1 MFDSIILS
9 RFLGISL
16 GTKTLLLNN
25 SNKMLHF
32 PLKWNFRRKI
42 GKTEVCVHPERDV
55 RSSWVEGEVQK
66 LRARPSLIQPSGLG
80 WVTVLL
86 NLSFLSYKSEME
98 RPPFRVSVRQMRPCV
113 AALSPCSGMPPCPR
127 AALALGQSGP
137 PTPPLTHTTTH
148 PRTLTSVNTGPVV
161 P

>member
-1 MFDSIILS
+1 MFDSIIFS

-25 SNKMLHF
+25 SNKILHF

-42 GKTEVCVHPERDV
+42 GKTEVCVHPERGV

-66 LRARPSLIQPSGLG
+66 LRVRPRLIQPSGLG
-80 WVTVLL
+80 RVTVLL

-98 RPPFRVSVRQMRPCV
+98 HPPFRVSVRQMRSCI
-113 AALSPCSGMPPCPR
+113 AALSPCSGMSLCPR
-127 AALALGQSGP
+127 ATLALGQSGP
-137 PTPPLTHTTTH
+137 PTPQHTPLPTHAPSH
-148 PRTLTSVNTGPVV
+148 Q
-161 P
+161 